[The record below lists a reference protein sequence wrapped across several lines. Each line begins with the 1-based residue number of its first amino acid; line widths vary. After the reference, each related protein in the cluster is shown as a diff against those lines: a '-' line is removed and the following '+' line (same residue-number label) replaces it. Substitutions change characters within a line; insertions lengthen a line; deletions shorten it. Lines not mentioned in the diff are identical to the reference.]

1 MEGLAGRKVIPTLC
15 TTMLV
20 KCADEGEA
28 TVSKWA
34 VKEYSP

>member
-1 MEGLAGRKVIPTLC
+1 
-15 TTMLV
+15 MLV